1 MIRKL
6 YQGPISEEI
15 LQIPISKF
23 AQMED
28 KLVYKFS
35 NSGNYKVNKAY
46 FMLHQSLSPSSQD
59 QRTYGIQNSVWRL
72 LWKVKLPMKVLNFI
86 WKILHDSLPFFE
98 GLKSRGIKTTS
109 ICLMCNE
116 EEESVNHLFL

>member
-1 MIRKL
+1 
-6 YQGPISEEI
+6 
-15 LQIPISKF
+15 
-23 AQMED
+23 
-28 KLVYKFS
+28 
-35 NSGNYKVNKAY
+35 
-46 FMLHQSLSPSSQD
+46 MLHQSLSPSSQD